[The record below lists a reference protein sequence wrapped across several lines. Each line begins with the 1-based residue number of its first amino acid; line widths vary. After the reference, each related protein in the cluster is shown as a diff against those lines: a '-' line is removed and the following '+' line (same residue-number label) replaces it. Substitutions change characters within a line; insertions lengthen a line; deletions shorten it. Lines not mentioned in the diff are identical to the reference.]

1 MKTRLIVILS
11 LFLISLI
18 VSTPAIAE
26 KDPFADAGFTQVRKQ
41 IVALDFTLE
50 DLEQNYIKL
59 SDYRGKTVLLF
70 FWTTW

>member
-11 LFLISLI
+11 LFLTSMILSA
-18 VSTPAIAE
+18 PAIAQ
-26 KDPFADAGFTQVRKQ
+26 KDPFADAGFIQAKKK
-41 IVALDFTLE
+41 IVAPDFTLE
-50 DLEQNYIKL
+50 DLEQNYVKL

>member
-18 VSTPAIAE
+18 VSAPAIAG
-26 KDPFADAGFTQVRKQ
+26 KDPFAEAGFIQVRKQ
-41 IVALDFTLE
+41 ITAPDFTVE
-50 DLEQNYIKL
+50 DLEQNYVKL